1 MKKELIDLE
10 DVERLAKKLA
20 PLLKE
25 GDVISLSGDLGA
37 GKTTLVQY
45 LTKELGVDDY
55 VTSPTFALVN
65 IYFGDFTINHMDLY
79 RLEHPDE
86 LLQLDYESYFYPDGI
101 TFIEWA
107 EMGQGYLPENIVEIN
122 IEKAGDSRV
131 FELIENNDRSKE
143 IGEGLSESFSDWYI
157 NYDVIHSN
165 IRWRYN
171 YWSFIYKF
179 KRKSF
184 WKTSIAYKK
193 TFGWFKIRY

>member
-1 MKKELIDLE
+1 MERELKDLE
-10 DVERLAKKLA
+10 DFERLAKKLA

-79 RLEHPDE
+79 RLENPDE
-86 LLQLDYESYFYPDGI
+86 LLQLDYESYFYPDGL

-107 EMGQGYLPENIVEIN
+107 EMGKGYLPKDMIEIN
-122 IEKAGDSRV
+122 IEKNGEIRN
-131 FELIENNDRSKE
+131 FELLENNKRAKE
-143 IGEGLSESFSDWYI
+143 IGESLNESFS
-157 NYDVIHSN
+157 S
-165 IRWRYN
+165 
-171 YWSFIYKF
+171 
-179 KRKSF
+179 
-184 WKTSIAYKK
+184 
-193 TFGWFKIRY
+193 